1 MKEDPEAN
9 ANAQPPVF
17 KTSDGNEKIAKNEQR
32 RSRKSSK
39 RKSNKIVSGNNTKG
53 MVPIPYKPRKKKKLH
68 RKHKRFGK
76 RSHRSN
82 IATPKENEKKF

>member
-1 MKEDPEAN
+1 MKEDPK

-17 KTSDGNEKIAKNEQR
+17 KSSDSKEDIAMNERR
-32 RSRKSSK
+32 RSKKSSK

-82 IATPKENEKKF
+82 IATPKKKEMKF